1 MDFLSTNEVC
11 DLQLGWEL
19 AGKDTTRGRSDMS
32 VEQLIEFG
40 ENEAENRELVVWRY
54 GYMDPY
60 EGKIDTN
67 RYSKEAIVEKIFS

>member
-1 MDFLSTNEVC
+1 
-11 DLQLGWEL
+11 
-19 AGKDTTRGRSDMS
+19 MS